1 MADAWARCREAGVV
15 ASGRAAM
22 WGRSSVRSRF
32 ECRLSA
38 DAGTATGL
46 RCTFVAPLY
55 GRMAVRMCVAPRACG
70 LGVEGEGSR
79 TESSMHPTEVVI
91 TFYRERCALPA
102 EARDTRP
109 ADRCQ
114 RDQPTTEP
122 RTSRARVAGPARTGR
137 PGTSGRDAKHI
148 ARAPPRARTAD
159 CSPVRRPAA
168 RSRAQAAGSGP
179 LRPKR
184 SRLVTHRCT
193 AARPRGGRGQMD
205 PLHAL
210 RACRGASMHQRW
222 RRTCQQT

>member
-38 DAGTATGL
+38 EAGTATGL

-55 GRMAVRMCVAPRACG
+55 GRMAVRMSMCVAAVAPRACG

-79 TESSMHPTEVVI
+79 TESSMHPTEVGDF
-91 TFYRERCALPA
+91 TFFREGCALPA

-122 RTSRARVAGPARTGR
+122 RTSRARVASRVGPHGPDDQAPADETPSTSRERRHVPARPTVAPSADPQLAHVPRRRDQARFGR
-137 PGTSGRDAKHI
+137 S
-148 ARAPPRARTAD
+148 
-159 CSPVRRPAA
+159 AA
-168 RSRAQAAGSGP
+168 
-179 LRPKR
+179 
-184 SRLVTHRCT
+184 V
-193 AARPRGGRGQMD
+193 
-205 PLHAL
+205 
-210 RACRGASMHQRW
+210 
-222 RRTCQQT
+222 

>member
-22 WGRSSVRSRF
+22 WGRSSVRSWF

-79 TESSMHPTEVVI
+79 TESSMHPTEVGDF
-91 TFYRERCALPA
+91 TFFREGCALPA

-114 RDQPTTEP
+114 RGGTNPQPNRERLALASRGPHGPDDQAPADETP
-122 RTSRARVAGPARTGR
+122 STSRERRHVPARPTVAPSADPQLAHVPRRRDQARFGR
-137 PGTSGRDAKHI
+137 S
-148 ARAPPRARTAD
+148 
-159 CSPVRRPAA
+159 AA
-168 RSRAQAAGSGP
+168 
-179 LRPKR
+179 
-184 SRLVTHRCT
+184 V
-193 AARPRGGRGQMD
+193 
-205 PLHAL
+205 
-210 RACRGASMHQRW
+210 
-222 RRTCQQT
+222 

>member
-22 WGRSSVRSRF
+22 WGRSSVRSWF

-79 TESSMHPTEVVI
+79 TESSMHPTEVGDF
-91 TFYRERCALPA
+91 TFFREGCALPA

-114 RDQPTTEP
+114 RDQPPPHRTEP
-122 RTSRARVAGPARTGR
+122 RTSLALASAVASRSRGPHGPDDQAPADETPSTSRERRHVPARPTVAPSADPQLAHVPRRRDQARFGR
-137 PGTSGRDAKHI
+137 S
-148 ARAPPRARTAD
+148 
-159 CSPVRRPAA
+159 AA
-168 RSRAQAAGSGP
+168 
-179 LRPKR
+179 
-184 SRLVTHRCT
+184 V
-193 AARPRGGRGQMD
+193 
-205 PLHAL
+205 
-210 RACRGASMHQRW
+210 
-222 RRTCQQT
+222 